1 MGLHRVGAGLSSP
14 TGEGAE
20 IEKRVRLG
28 CGQVSMAITT
38 QWVGRLVA
46 QGEGK
51 DNSVVRDVSGT
62 GEGAWRGAGGGV
74 VAGGARLLREG
85 AVYPRK
91 GFPEREWKRME
102 IERGG
107 PREIRKGMRI
117 WQSEECFSKTLSPIP
132 LEVPLRT

>member
-62 GEGAWRGAGGGV
+62 GEGAWRGAGGG
-74 VAGGARLLREG
+74 LLL
-85 AVYPRK
+85 
-91 GFPEREWKRME
+91 
-102 IERGG
+102 
-107 PREIRKGMRI
+107 
-117 WQSEECFSKTLSPIP
+117 EEPDY
-132 LEVPLRT
+132 